1 VKQRASKA
9 AKPAL
14 VVIGDTHFGSSVGL
28 CPPTVRT
35 GDGQTVVYSPFQRE
49 LWGYWR
55 EFWHAFV
62 PKALEGKPYVLVHNG
77 DLVDGNHHRTTQ
89 LVDGNVS
96 IQQRIAEEVMA
107 PLVANAVRYYQ
118 IAGTEAH
125 SGSGG
130 CLEETVAKH
139 LGSVPDSTGRFARQE
154 LWVKMGGKVA
164 HFAHHIA
171 TSSATAYKSSP
182 LMRLMAQA
190 FADAG
195 EWGLRPPDL
204 MVRSHCH
211 DYTKV
216 QRSNHTVVT
225 CPSWQGKSGWLWSKE
240 TITNPVFGGL
250 VITEGDWDLRVW
262 QFVRRAKRA
271 EEVTL

>member
-1 VKQRASKA
+1 MSKRSVA
-9 AKPAL
+9 PAKPAL

-28 CPPTVRT
+28 CPPRVKTA
-35 GDGQTVVYSPFQRE
+35 DGQTVVYSAAQDE
-49 LWGYWR
+49 LWRHWL
-55 EFWHAFV
+55 EFWRKFV
-62 PKALEGKPYVLVHNG
+62 PRALDGRPYVLVHNG

-89 LVDGNVS
+89 LTDANVA
-96 IQQRIAEEVMA
+96 IQQRIAEQVMA
-107 PLVANAVRYYQ
+107 PLVAGSVGYYQ

-125 SGSGG
+125 TGNGS
-130 CLEETVAKH
+130 CLEESVAKH
-139 LGSVPDSTGRFARQE
+139 LGAVPDASGRYARQE
-154 LWVKMGGKVA
+154 LWIEMGGKVV

-195 EWGLRPPDL
+195 EWGLRPPDVC
-204 MVRSHCH
+204 VRSHCH

-250 VITEGDWDLRVW
+250 VISEGDWDLRVW

-271 EEVTL
+271 GAVTL